1 MNNPAPRA
9 RFGGRSIRLPAAVG
23 AVALACWQVPAAAWQ
38 APAAAGQAL
47 PPPAGQ
53 AAPPTVVVLP
63 FANLGGQ
70 PEDDW
75 IGAGIAETVATD
87 LRTAG
92 ATVVLSGAG
101 PSGPGGNGPGNG
113 GSGNGGSD
121 NGGSDA
127 DGWAGGRLGLD
138 GYRALGAEWVVE
150 GGHQRSGDRLRLT
163 ARIVAVETGGIAYS
177 AHVDGTRHD
186 IFDAQDAIAEALV
199 ERLVPPVPAAAVGGR
214 AAGGTFD
221 GRTPP
226 EVPRFAPVAPPLVP
240 EGSEG
245 VTPGAGIAPSRPLGP
260 AEGVTGTLALA
271 DAPPARP
278 APAAASGP
286 AAQAG
291 GRRAARGRGRPG
303 GFATV
308 PLAARPTTAIVRAR
322 EAPRID
328 GRLDDAV
335 WRNATHLTEFV
346 QIAPVEG
353 APGSER
359 TEVWM
364 AYDDDNLYFA
374 FYAHYSDPG
383 MIRVFRADRDEIR
396 GDDRISVLFDTFL
409 DQQRAY
415 QFTVNGYGVQG
426 DSIVNATGRMSS
438 SSRSMSMSSG
448 SSSGTGSRSGGG
460 GMSSMGSSGAF
471 GIFGDDSWNALFE
484 TGGVVVSD
492 GWTAEMAI
500 PFKSLRY
507 PARPGGAPHRWGFQI
522 TRIIRGKSE
531 AQSWAPISRSVA
543 GQLTQFGV
551 LEGLADLS
559 QSRNIEIL
567 PELTGVQFGSLDT
580 GTGGYDERD
589 PDGELGVGVKYGITP
604 NLTADFTYNPDFS
617 QIESDRPQV
626 ETNQRFA
633 LFYPEQRPFF
643 LEGQDIFETA
653 TPVTLVHTRTIV
665 DPRLGAKL
673 TGKVGNATLGVVVA
687 DDEAAGRLD
696 DRSDPMYGASA
707 QSFIGRARYDLYAE
721 SYLGGIATAREFG
734 DTYNRIAGVDGR
746 FRLSRTKRVNFLA
759 IASETRDDV
768 DGALAGEVFEAD
780 FTSQG
785 RNLGYGVAHSRIA
798 PGFRT
803 ATGFVPRVDVQQ
815 TSAHLSYRWWP
826 EATILSWGPSVSYLR
841 LYDFAGVL
849 QDEQVQGTAS
859 IQLRNNVNFFGTV
872 SRTLE
877 RYEEIDFQKNGYGF
891 FGVVSGRV
899 LSIVGGINWGD
910 GVFYSTSPFLGRST
924 TGNFLVRWNATSRLR
939 TELTGVYSAF
949 DNPIER
955 TEVFN
960 VKIFRARTTY
970 QFTDRLLLRHIME
983 HNTLA
988 VTLGNNVLMTY
999 RINAGTVAHLGYD
1012 ARYQQGRQI
1021 DSLLFPTAQLLR
1033 RNRAVFGKISY
1044 LFRY

>member
-1 MNNPAPRA
+1 MSVATWRARPRGRPIRLAAALAAALTWLPAP
-9 RFGGRSIRLPAAVG
+9 PG
-23 AVALACWQVPAAAWQ
+23 ASAAAT
-38 APAAAGQAL
+38 APV
-47 PPPAGQ
+47 
-53 AAPPTVVVLP
+53 VVVLP
-63 FANLGGQ
+63 FANLSGQ
-70 PEDDW
+70 ATDDW
-75 IGAGIAETVATD
+75 IGVGIAETVASD

-92 ATVVLSGAG
+92 AVVLDPPAGA
-101 PSGPGGNGPGNG
+101 PGPGGNGESNG
-113 GSGNGGSD
+113 GTGGD
-121 NGGSDA
+121 R
-127 DGWAGGRLGLD
+127 AGREA
-138 GYRALGAEWVVE
+138 YRALGVAWVVE
-150 GGHQRSGDRLRLT
+150 GAFQRVGERVRLT
-163 ARIVAVETGGIAYS
+163 SRVVDVETGDVTYS
-177 AHVDGTRHD
+177 TRADGLLTGL
-186 IFDAQDAIAEALV
+186 FDAQDAIATALAEYLAEA
-199 ERLVPPVPAAAVGGR
+199 RRFAPAGAPSDPAEELPL
-214 AAGGTFD
+214 AAGG
-221 GRTPP
+221 
-226 EVPRFAPVAPPLVP
+226 
-240 EGSEG
+240 
-245 VTPGAGIAPSRPLGP
+245 
-260 AEGVTGTLALA
+260 AEAVTGTLTMA
-271 DAPPARP
+271 DAPAPVPDEPPARP
-278 APAAASGP
+278 APLAQGAADT
-286 AAQAG
+286 G
-291 GRRAARGRGRPG
+291 GRRAARGQPRVG
-303 GFATV
+303 GFAAV
-308 PLAARPTTAIVRAR
+308 PIRARPTTVIARTR
-322 EAPRID
+322 EAPQVD

-335 WRNATHLTEFV
+335 WRGATHLTEFI

-353 APGSER
+353 APGSEE

-383 MIRVFRADRDEIR
+383 MMRINRADRDEIR

-415 QFTVNGYGVQG
+415 QFAVNGYGVQG
-426 DSIVNATGRMSS
+426 DSIVNSTGMVSS
-438 SSRSMSMSSG
+438 SSRGMSMMSG
-448 SSSGTGSRSGGG
+448 SSSGTGSRSSGGG
-460 GMSSMGSSGAF
+460 GMSSSMQSGSF

-507 PARPGGAPHRWGFQI
+507 PARPDGAPHRWGFQI
-522 TRIIRGKSE
+522 TRIVRGKSE
-531 AQSWAPISRSVA
+531 AQSWAPISRAVA

-551 LEGLADLS
+551 LEGLSDLS
-559 QSRNIEIL
+559 RSRNIEIL

-580 GTGGYDERD
+580 GTGSYDERD
-589 PDGELGVGVKYGITP
+589 PDGEIGVGVKYGITP

-626 ETNQRFA
+626 EVNQRFA

-653 TPVTLVHTRTIV
+653 TPITLVHTRTIV

-673 TGKVGNATLGVVVA
+673 TGKLGNATLGMVVA
-687 DDEAAGRLD
+687 DDEAAGFLD
-696 DRSDPMYGASA
+696 DRSDPLYGASA

-721 SYLGGIATAREFG
+721 SYIGGIATAREFG

-746 FRLSRTKRVNFLA
+746 FRLGRTQRVSFLA
-759 IASETRDDV
+759 IASETRDDLE
-768 DGALAGEVFEAD
+768 GALAGEVFEAD

-785 RNLGYGVAHSRIA
+785 RNLGYGVSHSRIA

-803 ATGFVPRVDVQQ
+803 ATGFVPRVDLQQ
-815 TSAHLSYRWWP
+815 TSANLSYRWWP
-826 EATILSWGPSVSYLR
+826 ETSILSWGPSVTYLR
-841 LYDFAGVL
+841 LHDFAGVL
-849 QDEQVQGTAS
+849 QDEQVQGMAS

-877 RYEEIDFQKNGYGF
+877 RYEEIDFRKNGYSL
-891 FGVVSGRV
+891 FGVISARV
-899 LSIVGGINWGD
+899 MSIVGGINWGD
-910 GVFYSTSPFLGRST
+910 GIYYSASPFLGRST
-924 TGNFLVRWNATSRLR
+924 TGNFLIRWNATSRLR

-949 DNPIER
+949 ENPIEG
-955 TEVFN
+955 TEIFN
-960 VKIFRARTTY
+960 VQIFRNRTTY

-988 VTLGNNVLMTY
+988 VTLGNNLLLTY

-1021 DSLLFPTAQLLR
+1021 DSLQFATAQLLR

>member
-1 MNNPAPRA
+1 MSVITWRA
-9 RFGGRSIRLPAAVG
+9 RSRGRPIRLAA
-23 AVALACWQVPAAAWQ
+23 ALAAALTWLPATPGASAAAPVPA
-38 APAAAGQAL
+38 
-47 PPPAGQ
+47 
-53 AAPPTVVVLP
+53 VIVLP
-63 FANLGGQ
+63 FANLSGQ
-70 PEDDW
+70 ATDDW
-75 IGAGIAETVATD
+75 IGAGIAATVASD
-87 LRTAG
+87 LRSAGVVVLDPPAG
-92 ATVVLSGAG
+92 A
-101 PSGPGGNGPGNG
+101 PGPGGNRDWSG
-113 GSGNGGSD
+113 GG
-121 NGGSDA
+121 
-127 DGWAGGRLGLD
+127 AGGAGGNRAGRD
-138 GYRALGAEWVVE
+138 AYRALGVAWVVE
-150 GGHQRSGDRLRLT
+150 GAFQRVGERVRLT
-163 ARIVAVETGGIAYS
+163 SRIVGLETGEVTYS
-177 AHVDGTRHD
+177 TRADGMSTGL
-186 IFDAQDAIAEALV
+186 FAVQDAIATTLAEY
-199 ERLVPPVPAAAVGGR
+199 LVPLVTRASGVAAEA
-214 AAGGTFD
+214 
-221 GRTPP
+221 
-226 EVPRFAPVAPPLVP
+226 PRFAPAVPSNPADEFPLEV
-240 EGSEG
+240 
-245 VTPGAGIAPSRPLGP
+245 GA
-260 AEGVTGTLALA
+260 AEAVTGTLAMA
-271 DAPPARP
+271 DAPPPVPDDPPARP
-278 APAAASGP
+278 APPAAS
-286 AAQAG
+286 AAVAG
-291 GRRAARGRGRPG
+291 GRRAAQSGVRA
-303 GFATV
+303 GFTAV
-308 PLAARPTTAIVRAR
+308 PVRARPTTVIARTR
-322 EAPRID
+322 EAPQVD

-335 WRNATHLTEFV
+335 WQSATHLTEFI

-383 MIRVFRADRDEIR
+383 MMRIFRADRDEIR

-426 DSIVNATGRMSS
+426 DSIVNATGMVSS
-438 SSRSMSMSSG
+438 SSRGMSMMSG
-448 SSSGTGSRSGGG
+448 SSSGTGSRSSGGG
-460 GMSSMGSSGAF
+460 GMSSGMQSGAF

-531 AQSWAPISRSVA
+531 AQSWAPISRAVA

-551 LEGLADLS
+551 LEGLSELS
-559 QSRNIEIL
+559 QSRNIEVL

-580 GTGGYDERD
+580 GTGSYDERD
-589 PDGELGVGVKYGITP
+589 PAGELGVGVKYGITP

-626 ETNQRFA
+626 EVNQRFA

-653 TPVTLVHTRTIV
+653 TPITLVHTRTIV

-673 TGKVGNATLGVVVA
+673 TGKLGNATLGVVVA
-687 DDEAAGRLD
+687 DDEVAGRLD
-696 DRSDPMYGASA
+696 DTSDPLYGTSA

-721 SYLGGIATAREFG
+721 SYIGGIATAREFG
-734 DTYNRIAGVDGR
+734 DGYNRIAGVDGR
-746 FRLSRTKRVNFLA
+746 FRLGRTQRVSFLA
-759 IASETRDDV
+759 IASETQDDV
-768 DGALAGEVFEAD
+768 EGALAGEVFEAD
-780 FTSQG
+780 FTAQG
-785 RNLGYGVAHSRIA
+785 RNLGYGLSHSRIA

-803 ATGFVPRVDVQQ
+803 ATGFVPRVDLQQ
-815 TSAHLSYRWWP
+815 TSANLSYRWWP
-826 EATILSWGPSVSYLR
+826 ETSILSWGPSVTYLR

-849 QDEQVQGTAS
+849 QDEQVQGMAS

-877 RYEEIDFQKNGYGF
+877 RYEEIDFRKNGYSL
-891 FGVVSGRV
+891 FGVVSARV

-910 GVFYSTSPFLGRST
+910 GIYYSASPFLGRST
-924 TGNFLVRWNATSRLR
+924 TGNFLIRWNATSRLR
-939 TELTGVYSAF
+939 MELTGVYSAF
-949 DNPIER
+949 ENPIEG

-960 VKIFRARTTY
+960 VQIFRNRTTY

-988 VTLGNNVLMTY
+988 ATLGNNLLLTY
-999 RINAGTVAHLGYD
+999 RINAGTVGHLGYD

-1021 DSLLFPTAQLLR
+1021 DSLMFPTAQLLR

>member
-1 MNNPAPRA
+1 MNYAKPRA
-9 RFGGRSIRLPAAVG
+9 RSCGPWVRLAA
-23 AVALACWQVPAAAWQ
+23 ALAAALICWPAAA
-38 APAAAGQAL
+38 AAR
-47 PPPAGQ
+47 Q
-53 AAPPTVVVLP
+53 AAPPGTRRLAPAPAVIVLP
-63 FANLGGQ
+63 FENLSGQ
-70 PEDDW
+70 AADDW
-75 IGAGIAETVATD
+75 IGAGIAETVASD
-87 LRTAG
+87 LRAAG
-92 ATVVLSGAG
+92 ATVLVADSVPTGA
-101 PSGPGGNGPGNG
+101 
-113 GSGNGGSD
+113 SGNGGSD
-121 NGGSDA
+121 NDGSGGGGSD
-127 DGWAGGRLGLD
+127 DGGSGGGRSEFD
-138 GYRALGAEWVVE
+138 RYRALGAGWVVE
-150 GGHQRSGDRLRLT
+150 GGYRRGAGRLRLT
-163 ARIVAVETGGIAYS
+163 ARIVAVDTGGIAYS
-177 AHVDGTRHD
+177 AHVDSTLRD

-199 ERLVPPVPAAAVGGR
+199 ERLVPPVPPVPPAAGAGSRLSDATPAGR
-214 AAGGTFD
+214 AE
-221 GRTPP
+221 PP
-226 EVPRFAPVAPPLVP
+226 APRFAPATLPPGGERLDPAPPDAGGVGAPPL
-240 EGSEG
+240 G
-245 VTPGAGIAPSRPLGP
+245 L
-260 AEGVTGTLALA
+260 AEGVTGTLAMAGAPPPGRGGPPAGPAGPAQDA
-271 DAPPARP
+271 DRTTTQPPAR
-278 APAAASGP
+278 
-286 AAQAG
+286 
-291 GRRAARGRGRPG
+291 RRARPG
-303 GFATV
+303 GFAAP
-308 PLAARPTTAIVRAR
+308 PLAARPTAVIVRTR

-335 WRNATHLTEFV
+335 WRNATHLTEFI

-353 APGSER
+353 APGSEA

-383 MIRVFRADRDEIR
+383 MMRIFRADRDEIR

-426 DSIVNATGRMSS
+426 DSIVNATGRVSS
-438 SSRSMSMSSG
+438 SSRRMSMSSG
-448 SSSGTGSRSGGG
+448 SSSGTGAGGGGG
-460 GMSSMGSSGAF
+460 GMSGMSSSGAF

-531 AQSWAPISRSVA
+531 AQSWAPISRAVS

-551 LEGLADLS
+551 IEGLADLS

-580 GTGGYDERD
+580 GTGSYDERD
-589 PDGELGVGVKYGITP
+589 PDGELGIGVKYGITP

-643 LEGQDIFETA
+643 LEGQEIFQTA
-653 TPVTLVHTRTIV
+653 TPITLVHTRTIV

-673 TGKVGNATLGVVVA
+673 TGKVGDATLGVVVA
-687 DDEAAGRLD
+687 DDEAPGRLD
-696 DRSDPMYGASA
+696 DRSDPMFGASA
-707 QSFIGRARYDLYAE
+707 QSFIGRGRYDLYGD
-721 SYLGGIATAREFG
+721 SYIGGIATAREFG
-734 DTYNRIAGVDGR
+734 DTFNRIAGVDGR
-746 FRLSRTKRVNFLA
+746 FRLNRTTRVSFLA

-768 DGALAGEVFEAD
+768 EGALAGEVFEAD

-803 ATGFVPRVDVQQ
+803 ATGFVPRVDLQQ
-815 TSAHLSYRWWP
+815 TSANLSYRWWP
-826 EATILSWGPSVSYLR
+826 ESTILSWGPSVSYLR

-849 QDEQVQGTAS
+849 QDEQIQGMAS

-877 RYEEIDFQKNGYGF
+877 RYEEIDFRKNGYGF
-891 FGVVSGRV
+891 FGVISGRV
-899 LSIVGGINWGD
+899 LSIVGGINLGD
-910 GVFYSTSPFLGRST
+910 GVYYSISPFLGRST

-949 DNPIER
+949 DNPIEG
-955 TEVFN
+955 TEIFN
-960 VKIFRARTTY
+960 VKIVRARTTY

-988 VTLGNNVLMTY
+988 VTLGNNVLLTY

-1033 RNRAVFGKISY
+1033 QNRAVFGKISY

>member
-1 MNNPAPRA
+1 M
-9 RFGGRSIRLPAAVG
+9 
-23 AVALACWQVPAAAWQ
+23 
-38 APAAAGQAL
+38 
-47 PPPAGQ
+47 
-53 AAPPTVVVLP
+53 VVLP
-63 FANLGGQ
+63 FANLSGQ

-92 ATVVLSGAG
+92 ATVVVPGAGRSGA
-101 PSGPGGNGPGNG
+101 SGNGSGNG
-113 GSGNGGSD
+113 GSGNGGSGNAG
-121 NGGSDA
+121 NGGSDTDA
-127 DGWAGGRLGLD
+127 WGRGRLGRD
-138 GYRALGAEWVVE
+138 GYRALGAEWIVE
-150 GGHQRSGDRLRLT
+150 GGHQRSEDRLRFT
-163 ARIVAVETGGIAYS
+163 ARIVALETGGIAYS
-177 AHVDGTRHD
+177 AHVDSSLPD

-199 ERLVPPVPAAAVGGR
+199 ERLVPPVPPAAAAGGR
-214 AAGGTFD
+214 TAGGTFD
-221 GRTPP
+221 GRTRP
-226 EVPRFAPVAPPLVP
+226 EVTRFAPVAPPLVP
-240 EGSEG
+240 GRSEG
-245 VTPGAGIAPSRPLGP
+245 VAPGGGVAPSPPLGP

-271 DAPPARP
+271 DAPPPADVPLPVDARP
-278 APAAASGP
+278 TRSDPAVASGA
-286 AAQAG
+286 AAQAAG
-291 GRRAARGRGRPG
+291 ARRATRGRGRPG

-308 PLAARPTTAIVRAR
+308 PLAARPTTVIVRTR

-383 MIRVFRADRDEIR
+383 MVRVFRADRDEIR

-543 GQLTQFGV
+543 GQMTQFGV

-721 SYLGGIATAREFG
+721 SYIGGIATAREFG
-734 DTYNRIAGVDGR
+734 DVYNRIAGVDGR

-759 IASETRDDV
+759 IASDTRDDV

-826 EATILSWGPSVSYLR
+826 ETTILSWGPSVSYLR

-877 RYEEIDFQKNGYGF
+877 RYEEIDFNKNGYGF

-899 LSIVGGINWGD
+899 LSIVGGINLGD
-910 GVFYSTSPFLGRST
+910 GVFYSASPFLGRST

-949 DNPIER
+949 DNPLEG

-960 VKIFRARTTY
+960 VKIFRTRTTY
-970 QFTDRLLLRHIME
+970 QFTDRLLLRHIVE

-988 VTLGNNVLMTY
+988 VTLGNNVLLTY

-1021 DSLLFPTAQLLR
+1021 DGLLFPTAQLLR

>member
-1 MNNPAPRA
+1 MNYAKPRA
-9 RFGGRSIRLPAAVG
+9 RSCGPWVRLAA
-23 AVALACWQVPAAAWQ
+23 ALAAALVCWPAAAAARQ
-38 APAAAGQAL
+38 TSPTGTRRVAPA
-47 PPPAGQ
+47 PA
-53 AAPPTVVVLP
+53 VIVLP
-63 FANLGGQ
+63 FANLSGRA
-70 PEDDW
+70 EDDW
-75 IGAGIAETVATD
+75 MGAGIAETVASD
-87 LRTAG
+87 LRAAG
-92 ATVVLSGAG
+92 ATVLMADAVPTDAS
-101 PSGPGGNGPGNG
+101 GNGGSDNGGSDNGGSDNG

-121 NGGSDA
+121 NGGS
-127 DGWAGGRLGLD
+127 GGGRSAFD
-138 GYRALGAEWVVE
+138 RYRALGAGWVVD
-150 GGHQRSGDRLRLT
+150 GGYRRSGGRLRLA
-163 ARIVAVETGGIAYS
+163 ARIVAVDTGGIAYS
-177 AHVDGTRHD
+177 AHVDSTLHD

-199 ERLVPPVPAAAVGGR
+199 ERLLPPVPAAAGAGSRVADAIPAGR
-214 AAGGTFD
+214 AE
-221 GRTPP
+221 P
-226 EVPRFAPVAPPLVP
+226 PPL
-240 EGSEG
+240 G
-245 VTPGAGIAPSRPLGP
+245 L
-260 AEGVTGTLALA
+260 AEGVTGTLAMA
-271 DAPPARP
+271 DAPPPGPGGPPVASARP
-278 APAAASGP
+278 AQDAGAAAAGP
-286 AAQAG
+286 PA
-291 GRRAARGRGRPG
+291 RRGGRPG
-303 GFATV
+303 GFAA
-308 PLAARPTTAIVRAR
+308 PPMAARPTTVIVRTR

-580 GTGGYDERD
+580 GSGSYDERD
-589 PDGELGVGVKYGITP
+589 PDGEIGVGVKYGITP

-696 DRSDPMYGASA
+696 ERSDPMYGASA

-746 FRLSRTKRVNFLA
+746 FRLSRTTRVNFLA

-826 EATILSWGPSVSYLR
+826 ETNILSWGPSVSYLR

-949 DNPIER
+949 DNPIEG

-988 VTLGNNVLMTY
+988 VTLGNNVLLTY
-999 RINAGTVAHLGYD
+999 RINSGTVAHLGFD

-1021 DSLLFPTAQLLR
+1021 DGLLFPTAQLLR
-1033 RNRAVFGKISY
+1033 RNRAFFGKISY

>member
-1 MNNPAPRA
+1 MINPAPRA
-9 RFGGRSIRLPAAVG
+9 RPGGRSIRLATALG
-23 AVALACWQVPAAAWQ
+23 AVALTCWP
-38 APAAAGQAL
+38 PAAAGQAL
-47 PPPAGQ
+47 PSSAGQ
-53 AAPPTVVVLP
+53 AVPATVVVLP

-92 ATVVLSGAG
+92 ATVVLPDAGRSG
-101 PSGPGGNGPGNG
+101 PSGNGPGNG
-113 GSGNGGSD
+113 GSGNGGSG
-121 NGGSDA
+121 NGGSDTG
-127 DGWAGGRLGLD
+127 GWAGGRLGLD

-150 GGHQRSGDRLRLT
+150 GGHLRSGDRLRLT
-163 ARIVAVETGGIAYS
+163 ARIVSVETAAVAYG
-177 AHVDGTRHD
+177 AHVDGSLHD
-186 IFDAQDAIAEALV
+186 IFEAQDAIAEALV
-199 ERLVPPVPAAAVGGR
+199 ERLVPPVRPAAAAATGTAPLPPLGL
-214 AAGGTFD
+214 AAG
-221 GRTPP
+221 
-226 EVPRFAPVAPPLVP
+226 
-240 EGSEG
+240 
-245 VTPGAGIAPSRPLGP
+245 VTA
-260 AEGVTGTLALA
+260 TLALA
-271 DAPPARP
+271 DAPPPGRDGPPLGP
-278 APAAASGP
+278 APPVQDVEATASGAP
-286 AAQAG
+286 D
-291 GRRAARGRGRPG
+291 RRRTRPG

-308 PLAARPTTAIVRAR
+308 PLAARPTTVIVRTR

-415 QFTVNGYGVQG
+415 QFSVNGYGVQG

-460 GMSSMGSSGAF
+460 GMSSMSSSGAF

-543 GQLTQFGV
+543 GQMTQFGV

-746 FRLSRTKRVNFLA
+746 FRLSRTQRVSFLA
-759 IASETRDDV
+759 IASDTRDDV

-826 EATILSWGPSVSYLR
+826 ETNILSWGPSVSYLR

-877 RYEEIDFQKNGYGF
+877 RYEEIDFRKNGYGF

-910 GVFYSTSPFLGRST
+910 GVFYSASPFLGRST

-939 TELTGVYSAF
+939 TELTGVFSAF
-949 DNPIER
+949 DNPIEG
-955 TEVFN
+955 TEIFN

-988 VTLGNNVLMTY
+988 VTLGNNVLLTY

-1033 RNRAVFGKISY
+1033 QNRAFFGKISY

>member
-1 MNNPAPRA
+1 MRLAAALAAALVCWPVAAGARQASPNGTRRLAPAPA
-9 RFGGRSIRLPAAVG
+9 
-23 AVALACWQVPAAAWQ
+23 
-38 APAAAGQAL
+38 
-47 PPPAGQ
+47 
-53 AAPPTVVVLP
+53 VVVLP
-63 FANLGGQ
+63 FENLSGR

-75 IGAGIAETVATD
+75 IGAGIAETVASD

-92 ATVVLSGAG
+92 ATVLLWESAFGTGVNG
-101 PSGPGGNGPGNG
+101 GPGNG
-113 GSGNGGSD
+113 GSGNGGPG
-121 NGGSDA
+121 NGGIPLDA
-127 DGWAGGRLGLD
+127 WRRLG
-138 GYRALGAEWVVE
+138 AAWVVE
-150 GGHQRSGDRLRLT
+150 GAYQRVGERLRMTSRVLD
-163 ARIVAVETGGIAYS
+163 VEAGGVAYS
-177 AHVDGTRHD
+177 AHFDGMAQG
-186 IFDAQDAIAEALV
+186 IFATQDEIAAALV
-199 ERLVPPVPAAAVGGR
+199 ERLLPPAARSAGVAGR
-214 AAGGTFD
+214 STDALPAG
-221 GRTPP
+221 RR
-226 EVPRFAPVAPPLVP
+226 EAEAPRFTPTGRPPAAERRVVAP
-240 EGSEG
+240 SDAG
-245 VTPGAGIAPSRPLGP
+245 VAAPPPPGL

-271 DAPPARP
+271 DAPPPGRGGSPVESAPP
-278 APAAASGP
+278 APE
-286 AAQAG
+286 AQATRPG
-291 GRRAARGRGRPG
+291 APDRRRTRPG

-308 PLAARPTTAIVRAR
+308 PLAARPTTVIVRTR

-383 MIRVFRADRDEIR
+383 MMRIFRADRDEIR

-426 DSIVNATGRMSS
+426 DSIVNATGRVSS
-438 SSRSMSMSSG
+438 SSRRMSMSSG
-448 SSSGTGSRSGGG
+448 SSGGTGAGGGGG

-484 TGGVVVSD
+484 TGGVVVRD

-559 QSRNIEIL
+559 RSRNIEIL

-687 DDEAAGRLD
+687 DDEAPGQLE
-696 DRSDPMYGASA
+696 DRSDPMYGTSA

-734 DTYNRIAGVDGR
+734 ENYNRIAGVDGR
-746 FRLSRTKRVNFLA
+746 FRLSRTTRVSFLA
-759 IASETRDDV
+759 IASDTRDDV

-785 RNLGYGVAHSRIA
+785 RNLGYGVSHSRIA

-803 ATGFVPRVDVQQ
+803 ATGFVPRVDLQQ
-815 TSAHLSYRWWP
+815 TSANLSYRWWP
-826 EATILSWGPSVSYLR
+826 ETTILSWGPSVTYLR

-849 QDEQVQGTAS
+849 QDEQIQGMAS

-877 RYEEIDFQKNGYGF
+877 RYEEIDFRKDGYGF

-949 DNPIER
+949 DNPLEG

-960 VKIFRARTTY
+960 VQIFRTRTTY

-988 VTLGNNVLMTY
+988 VTLGNNVLLTY

-1021 DSLLFPTAQLLR
+1021 DGLLFPTAQLLR
-1033 RNRAVFGKISY
+1033 RNRALFGKISY

>member
-1 MNNPAPRA
+1 M
-9 RFGGRSIRLPAAVG
+9 RLATAL
-23 AVALACWQVPAAAWQ
+23 AVALAWWPAPTA
-38 APAAAGQAL
+38 
-47 PPPAGQ
+47 AGQ
-53 AAPPTVVVLP
+53 AAPAPAVVVLP
-63 FANLGGQ
+63 FANLSGAAG
-70 PEDDW
+70 DDW
-75 IGAGIAETVATD
+75 IGAGIAETVASD
-87 LRTAG
+87 LRSAG
-92 ATVVLSGAG
+92 AIVLVAGAG
-101 PSGPGGNGPGNG
+101 SGQSGNG
-113 GSGNGGSD
+113 GSGNGGSG
-121 NGGSDA
+121 NGGA
-127 DGWAGGRLGLD
+127 AGGRAGLD
-138 GYRALGAEWVVE
+138 AYRTLGAGWVVD
-150 GGHQRSGDRLRLT
+150 GAFQRVGDRLRMT
-163 ARIVAVETGGIAYS
+163 ARIVDAGTGGVAYS
-177 AHVDGTRHD
+177 TRVDGTLGA
-186 IFDAQDAIAEALV
+186 IFDAQDALAAALADH
-199 ERLVPPVPAAAVGGR
+199 LVPPAPAALGAGGR
-214 AAGGTFD
+214 IADATPVRGAKADAPWIAPAA
-221 GRTPP
+221 PP
-226 EVPRFAPVAPPLVP
+226 QFAPAVPPRAAEGPGAASSDPGAAPPPPVGLV
-240 EGSEG
+240 
-245 VTPGAGIAPSRPLGP
+245 
-260 AEGVTGTLALA
+260 EGVTGTLAMA
-271 DAPPARP
+271 DAPPADGGGPP
-278 APAAASGP
+278 ASATSRQPARGAPP
-286 AAQAG
+286 AG
-291 GRRAARGRGRPG
+291 RRRAARGRGRPG
-303 GFATV
+303 GFAAM
-308 PLAARPTTAIVRAR
+308 PIAARPTTVIVRAR
-322 EAPRID
+322 EAPRVD

-383 MIRVFRADRDEIR
+383 MMRVFRADRDEIR

-426 DSIVNATGRMSS
+426 DSIVNATGMVSS

-484 TGGVVVSD
+484 TGGVIVSD

-531 AQSWAPISRSVA
+531 AQSWAPISRAVA

-567 PELTGVQFGSLDT
+567 PELTGVQFGSLDS
-580 GTGGYDERD
+580 GTAVYDERD

-643 LEGQDIFETA
+643 LEGQEIFQTA
-653 TPVTLVHTRTIV
+653 TPITLVHTRTIV

-673 TGKVGNATLGVVVA
+673 TGKVGNATLGVVLA

-721 SYLGGIATAREFG
+721 SYVGGIATAREFG
-734 DTYNRIAGVDGR
+734 DTYNRMAGVDGR

-759 IASETRDDV
+759 IASETRDGV
-768 DGALAGEVFEAD
+768 EGALAGEVFEAD

-803 ATGFVPRVDVQQ
+803 ATGFVPRVDLQQ

-826 EATILSWGPSVSYLR
+826 ETTILSWGPSVSYLR

-849 QDEQVQGTAS
+849 QDEQVQGMAS

-877 RYEEIDFQKNGYGF
+877 RYEEVDFRKNGYSF
-891 FGVVSGRV
+891 FGVISGRV

-910 GVFYSTSPFLGRST
+910 GVYYSASPFLGRST
-924 TGNFLVRWNATSRLR
+924 TGNFLIRWNATSRLR

-949 DNPIER
+949 GNPIEG

-960 VKIFRARTTY
+960 VKIFRNRTTY

-988 VTLGNNVLMTY
+988 VTLGNNVLLTY

-1033 RNRAVFGKISY
+1033 QNRAVFGKISY

>member
-1 MNNPAPRA
+1 MTSR
-9 RFGGRSIRLPAAVG
+9 ILDV
-23 AVALACWQVPAAAWQ
+23 
-38 APAAAGQAL
+38 
-47 PPPAGQ
+47 
-53 AAPPTVVVLP
+53 
-63 FANLGGQ
+63 
-70 PEDDW
+70 E
-75 IGAGIAETVATD
+75 
-87 LRTAG
+87 
-92 ATVVLSGAG
+92 
-101 PSGPGGNGPGNG
+101 
-113 GSGNGGSD
+113 
-121 NGGSDA
+121 
-127 DGWAGGRLGLD
+127 AGG
-138 GYRALGAEWVVE
+138 V
-150 GGHQRSGDRLRLT
+150 
-163 ARIVAVETGGIAYS
+163 AYS
-177 AHVDGTRHD
+177 AHFDGMAQS
-186 IFDAQDAIAEALV
+186 IFATQDEIAAALV
-199 ERLVPPVPAAAVGGR
+199 ERLLPPDAGVAAPL
-214 AAGGTFD
+214 
-221 GRTPP
+221 PP
-226 EVPRFAPVAPPLVP
+226 GL
-240 EGSEG
+240 
-245 VTPGAGIAPSRPLGP
+245 
-260 AEGVTGTLALA
+260 AEGVTGTLAMA
-271 DAPPARP
+271 DGPPPGRGAPPVEPAPPALD
-278 APAAASGP
+278 AQTTGP
-286 AAQAG
+286 G
-291 GRRAARGRGRPG
+291 SPSPERRRGRPG

-308 PLAARPTTAIVRAR
+308 PLAARPTTVIVRTR

-460 GMSSMGSSGAF
+460 GMSSMSSSGAF

-543 GQLTQFGV
+543 GQMTQFGV

-734 DTYNRIAGVDGR
+734 DAYNRIAGVDGR

-826 EATILSWGPSVSYLR
+826 ETTILSWGPSVSYLR
-841 LYDFAGVL
+841 LYDFGGRAAGTSRSR
-849 QDEQVQGTAS
+849 GRRASSSGTTSISSGPSAARWSATRRSTSRRTATAS
-859 IQLRNNVNFFGTV
+859 SASSADGCCRSSAASTWATASSTAPARSSAGRPPGTSSSAGTRPRASAPSSPASTAPSTTRSRGLR
-872 SRTLE
+872 S
-877 RYEEIDFQKNGYGF
+877 
-891 FGVVSGRV
+891 
-899 LSIVGGINWGD
+899 
-910 GVFYSTSPFLGRST
+910 STSRSSAPGPPISSPTGCCCATSWST
-924 TGNFLVRWNATSRLR
+924 TRWR
-939 TELTGVYSAF
+939 
-949 DNPIER
+949 
-955 TEVFN
+955 
-960 VKIFRARTTY
+960 
-970 QFTDRLLLRHIME
+970 
-983 HNTLA
+983 
-988 VTLGNNVLMTY
+988 
-999 RINAGTVAHLGYD
+999 
-1012 ARYQQGRQI
+1012 
-1021 DSLLFPTAQLLR
+1021 
-1033 RNRAVFGKISY
+1033 
-1044 LFRY
+1044 

>member
-1 MNNPAPRA
+1 M
-9 RFGGRSIRLPAAVG
+9 RLAT
-23 AVALACWQVPAAAWQ
+23 AVAAALLCWSAAATAWQ
-38 APAAAGQAL
+38 EGPFSERPAS
-47 PPPAGQ
+47 PAS
-53 AAPPTVVVLP
+53 AVVVVP
-63 FANLGGQ
+63 FANLSGHA
-70 PEDDW
+70 EDDW
-75 IGAGIAETVATD
+75 IGAGVAETVASD
-87 LRTAG
+87 LRVAG
-92 ATVVLSGAG
+92 ATVLVSDAG
-101 PSGPGGNGPGNG
+101 RLGPRGNVGLENDAG
-113 GSGNGGSD
+113 GNGGSD
-121 NGGSDA
+121 NGESG
-127 DGWAGGRLGLD
+127 GGRSRFEA
-138 GYRALGAEWVVE
+138 YRVLGAVWAVE
-150 GGHQRSGDRLRLT
+150 GGYRRVGDRLQLT
-163 ARIVAVETGGIAYS
+163 SRVVYVETASIVYS
-177 AHVDGTRHD
+177 THVDGPLSG
-186 IFDAQDAIAEALV
+186 IFDAQDAVAEALV
-199 ERLVPPVPAAAVGGR
+199 EHLVPRAPPPARIAGRASGVGGLADAIPARR
-214 AAGGTFD
+214 AG
-221 GRTPP
+221 P
-226 EVPRFAPVAPPLVP
+226 EAPRFAPTALAPAAEPLAVVP
-240 EGSEG
+240 AETGPIPPRPVGLSEG
-245 VTPGAGIAPSRPLGP
+245 MTGA
-260 AEGVTGTLALA
+260 LALA
-271 DAPPARP
+271 DAPPPAGDPQAAVGAQATRP
-278 APAAASGP
+278 DPAALED
-286 AAQAG
+286 AAR

-303 GFATV
+303 GFAA
-308 PLAARPTTAIVRAR
+308 PPIAARPTTVIARTR

-696 DRSDPMYGASA
+696 ERSDPMYGASA

-826 EATILSWGPSVSYLR
+826 ETNILSWGPSVSYLR

-849 QDEQVQGTAS
+849 QDEQIQGTAS

-949 DNPIER
+949 DNPIEG
-955 TEVFN
+955 TEIFN

-988 VTLGNNVLMTY
+988 VTLGNNVLLTY

-1033 RNRAVFGKISY
+1033 RNRAFFGKISY